1 MTQESHVSGKGLV
14 KFVFLLFGW
23 MMNKQ
28 GCKAVNNE
36 LESLKRHL
44 ESGAGHADS

>member
-36 LESLKRHL
+36 LES
-44 ESGAGHADS
+44 GAGHADS